1 MSVWHFV
8 IGLVLCLIFLF
19 IFAAVC
25 YYSDLEN
32 LPYEDDMK
40 RPEPSI
46 LTEVD
51 T

>member
-1 MSVWHFV
+1 MNVWHFV
-8 IGLVLCLIFLF
+8 LGLVLGLIFLF
-19 IFAAVC
+19 ILAAVC

-32 LPYEDDMK
+32 LLDENDMK